1 MQQASK
7 PFQEEPFYDTSVVK
21 TTSNTAGT
29 NTGGGGGGGGV
40 HVLLVYITIFCIVL

>member
-29 NTGGGGGGGGV
+29 NTGVGGGG
-40 HVLLVYITIFCIVL
+40 HVLLVYITIFWIVL